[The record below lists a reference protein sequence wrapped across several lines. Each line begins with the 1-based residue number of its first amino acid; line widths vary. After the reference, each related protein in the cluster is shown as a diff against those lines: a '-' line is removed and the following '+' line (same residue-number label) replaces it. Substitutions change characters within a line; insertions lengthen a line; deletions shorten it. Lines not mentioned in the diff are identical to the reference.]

1 MQETTT
7 FEGANGVTLRA
18 TVAGP
23 EQGDPV
29 LLLHGGGQTR
39 HSWSTTQNT
48 LAGHGFL
55 TVAVDLRGHGESDWA
70 EDGRY
75 ELGAF
80 ADDLRHVIETFD
92 TPPALVGASL
102 GGLASLLASSEHPAA
117 KVKSIVLVDVVPWME
132 AKGGAQVVGFMRGT
146 SYGFDTLDEA
156 ADAIADYL
164 PHRPRPEKLDGL
176 SRNMRQRDDGRWY
189 WHWDPAFVAPQ
200 DGWDMDKM
208 NERLTDAVLSLDIP
222 LLLLRGSESEIV
234 SDAGVRRFRELLPHG
249 QVVEVE
255 GARHMVA
262 GDENDAFLDG
272 LIPFLKREKV

>member
-1 MQETTT
+1 MTT
-7 FEGANGVTLRA
+7 FRGADGLTMQA

-23 EQGDPV
+23 QGGEPI

-39 HSWSTTQNT
+39 HSWSATQDALT
-48 LAGHGFL
+48 KYDFR
-55 TVAVDLRGHGESDWA
+55 TVALDLRGHGESDWA
-70 EDGRY
+70 DNGFY
-75 ELGAF
+75 DLGAF
-80 ADDLRHVIETFD
+80 ADDLRCVIKTFD
-92 TPPALVGASL
+92 TSPALVGASL
-102 GGLASLLASSEHPAA
+102 GGLASLLAAGEHPAA

-146 SYGFDTLDEA
+146 SGGFDTLEKA

-176 SRNMRQRDDGRWY
+176 SRNMRQRADGRWY

-200 DGWDMDKM
+200 DGWDMDKL
-208 NERLTDAVLSLDIP
+208 NERLTKAVLSLDVP
-222 LLLLRGSESEIV
+222 LLLLRGTESEIV

-249 QVVEVE
+249 EIVEVE